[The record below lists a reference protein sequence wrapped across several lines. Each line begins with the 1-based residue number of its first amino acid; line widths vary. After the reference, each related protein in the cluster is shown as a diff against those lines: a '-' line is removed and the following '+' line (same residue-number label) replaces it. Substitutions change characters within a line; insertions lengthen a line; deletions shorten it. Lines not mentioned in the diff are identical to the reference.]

1 MNSFGD
7 NICPR
12 DGRKMTNPGNPL
24 ADNKWEIT
32 HINRIDPVLGREKSQ
47 EIPLYLPNHCL
58 FWSIQPSMITKPNVN
73 LFL

>member
-47 EIPLYLPNHCL
+47 EIPLISQITAFSGQSNPQ
-58 FWSIQPSMITKPNVN
+58 WSLN
-73 LFL
+73 LT